1 MSPAAVADQEGDIQ
15 TAMILPS
22 LKPSEEGEGVGQA
35 LPGGWK
41 KNRTMTSRN
50 SPLSKYFMK
59 IEALCAAPPEA
70 LTHSPSQMPLSCPVA
85 PQAARRPLRLRPRG
99 HAPRNTS
106 LRRRTNYL
114 EPQRLRPLRH
124 APNTSPGCR
133 SCASAPSP
141 AAPAGVRE
149 EHYSR
154 NARSARNLGARNR
167 DAAIVRCRCDD
178 ALGLPWCCS
187 AHAC

>member
-1 MSPAAVADQEGDIQ
+1 MWWWCKAKLYHFRLVVVYFATKLASVDPTSAV
-15 TAMILPS
+15 
-22 LKPSEEGEGVGQA
+22 VGYY
-35 LPGGWK
+35 PHV
-41 KNRTMTSRN
+41 
-50 SPLSKYFMK
+50 K

-70 LTHSPSQMPLSCPVA
+70 LTHSPSQIPLSCPVA

>member
-1 MSPAAVADQEGDIQ
+1 MRGTPGSAYPQPEPNATE
-15 TAMILPS
+15 LPS
-22 LKPSEEGEGVGQA
+22 SA
-35 LPGGWK
+35 PG
-41 KNRTMTSRN
+41 
-50 SPLSKYFMK
+50 
-59 IEALCAAPPEA
+59 
-70 LTHSPSQMPLSCPVA
+70 
-85 PQAARRPLRLRPRG
+85 RP
-99 HAPRNTS
+99 

-178 ALGLPWCCS
+178 ALGLPWCRS
-187 AHAC
+187 AHACRWYYYQLLIAVETCVVEPTENSAHVRTLLPSRRFALPL

>member
-1 MSPAAVADQEGDIQ
+1 MQYRVPVSAGTLLLIPTPHSLHLAEHVNVFPLGAVLS
-15 TAMILPS
+15 ILHVAVEPS
-22 LKPSEEGEGVGQA
+22 
-35 LPGGWK
+35 
-41 KNRTMTSRN
+41 
-50 SPLSKYFMK
+50 K
-59 IEALCAAPPEA
+59 IKIMNTEALCAAPPEA

-114 EPQRLRPLRH
+114 EPQRLCQLRH

-141 AAPAGVRE
+141 AAARRRELRTSPSCRPHLHAIILPVLRGAPAPPR
-149 EHYSR
+149 SR
-154 NARSARNLGARNR
+154 PFSNPTGS
-167 DAAIVRCRCDD
+167 
-178 ALGLPWCCS
+178 
-187 AHAC
+187 

>member
-1 MSPAAVADQEGDIQ
+1 MKNCAGPRAERAEIPVFPFFYWC
-15 TAMILPS
+15 TP
-22 LKPSEEGEGVGQA
+22 PVGA
-35 LPGGWK
+35 L
-41 KNRTMTSRN
+41 
-50 SPLSKYFMK
+50 MK

-70 LTHSPSQMPLSCPVA
+70 LTHSPSQMTLSCPVA

>member
-1 MSPAAVADQEGDIQ
+1 M
-15 TAMILPS
+15 S
-22 LKPSEEGEGVGQA
+22 LKPRAQ
-35 LPGGWK
+35 
-41 KNRTMTSRN
+41 
-50 SPLSKYFMK
+50 
-59 IEALCAAPPEA
+59 
-70 LTHSPSQMPLSCPVA
+70 LTFSSWNKVKAFGKLDGTNLAQVHHSIVR
-85 PQAARRPLRLRPRG
+85 ARREPLDDGVNLALRNLLNEDRG
-99 HAPRNTS
+99 ALRGTPGSAYPQPEPNATELPSSAPGRP

-154 NARSARNLGARNR
+154 NARGARNLGARNR

-178 ALGLPWCCS
+178 ALGLPWCRS

>member
-1 MSPAAVADQEGDIQ
+1 MNLISWPGLASLRQRNFVRPFEVATPAVTSGRSNSVLVHVHVLKQVYEHRGALRGTPGSAYPQPEPNA
-15 TAMILPS
+15 TELPS
-22 LKPSEEGEGVGQA
+22 SA
-35 LPGGWK
+35 PG
-41 KNRTMTSRN
+41 
-50 SPLSKYFMK
+50 
-59 IEALCAAPPEA
+59 
-70 LTHSPSQMPLSCPVA
+70 
-85 PQAARRPLRLRPRG
+85 RP
-99 HAPRNTS
+99 

-124 APNTSPGCR
+124 APDTSPDCR

-149 EHYSR
+149 EQYSR

>member
-1 MSPAAVADQEGDIQ
+1 
-15 TAMILPS
+15 
-22 LKPSEEGEGVGQA
+22 
-35 LPGGWK
+35 
-41 KNRTMTSRN
+41 
-50 SPLSKYFMK
+50 MK

-178 ALGLPWCCS
+178 VLGLPWCCS
-187 AHAC
+187 AHACQPMVDSRWDLCCRTYGEQRTRAHVVAIATICVAVVTMRFFPGAAALARAY

>member
-1 MSPAAVADQEGDIQ
+1 MTPLFSSKTMFHLGTTITAIKFMSGKAAERKARRRRRFYFGYEDRGALRGTPGSAYPQPEPNA
-15 TAMILPS
+15 TELPS
-22 LKPSEEGEGVGQA
+22 SA
-35 LPGGWK
+35 PG
-41 KNRTMTSRN
+41 
-50 SPLSKYFMK
+50 
-59 IEALCAAPPEA
+59 
-70 LTHSPSQMPLSCPVA
+70 
-85 PQAARRPLRLRPRG
+85 RP
-99 HAPRNTS
+99 